1 MAGRKANRKSNRG
14 KGKNAKKAPKKA
26 TIKKVQFKTEY
37 KDRVSSV
44 HSSTLSTNPAPWDPF
59 THSPQNSQI
68 LMPHSFLANWSQGTS
83 NGQIDGNQINARFL
97 NMKVELDFSDLP
109 TVVRSEIAVPPNVQV
124 YHDQNYHIVIR
135 QCLILDDISE
145 HLNKTYTN
153 SNSGRTQP
161 AFDGITAGSAPIDL
175 VTDLTRRALNRQ
187 LVKSDF
193 LSYQRRQDTKVRV
206 LKKITVKGNLNKRF
220 TTENVVATQVKIM
233 EHDEADATYNLLRRP
248 YPTPNQ
254 MFSFNWKMPK
264 EKMTLQPV
272 IGTNSA
278 LQGHWPGKSWIP
290 CVLVTC
296 ERDTVDV
303 DLATHPLRIKQ
314 ISHFTYTDN

>member
-1 MAGRKANRKSNRG
+1 
-14 KGKNAKKAPKKA
+14 
-26 TIKKVQFKTEY
+26 
-37 KDRVSSV
+37 
-44 HSSTLSTNPAPWDPF
+44 
-59 THSPQNSQI
+59 
-68 LMPHSFLANWSQGTS
+68 MPHSFLANWSQGTS